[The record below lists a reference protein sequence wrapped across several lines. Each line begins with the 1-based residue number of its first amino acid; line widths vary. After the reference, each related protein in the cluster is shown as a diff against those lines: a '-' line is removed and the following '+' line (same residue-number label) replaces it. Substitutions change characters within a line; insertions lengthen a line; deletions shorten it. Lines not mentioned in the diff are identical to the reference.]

1 MGRRG
6 KLPERGLRRRKGRQ
20 AALDAATT
28 FGEIEIDV
36 EAPYEADPNWHPQAI
51 SLYESVQR
59 SGQAEFYAESDWVKL
74 YMVCDQLSL
83 NLKPSFVG
91 FADDWKTMDVE
102 VVIKGVPQTEQRLV
116 KYQRPISGVVP
127 MNGATLNAIQS
138 LMTSLGISEGDRRR
152 MSMELVRTKKGKG
165 AEEEAA
171 AQARADAAMMEA
183 MRTGK
188 VVEGHFGQAAGE

>member
-6 KLPERGLRRRKGRQ
+6 KLPERGLHRRKSRQ
-20 AALDAATT
+20 AAIDAVTT
-28 FGEIEIDV
+28 VGDV
-36 EAPYEADPNWHPQAI
+36 EVDIEAPYEPDPQWHPQAI
-51 SLYESVQR
+51 SLYESVQH

-91 FADDWKTMDVE
+91 FADDWK
-102 VVIKGVPQTEQRLV
+102 VIMVNGEEKSV

-138 LMTSLGISEGDRRR
+138 MMTSLGISEGDRRR
-152 MSMELVRTKKGKG
+152 MNIELVRAKQST
-165 AEEEAA
+165 EDEAA
-171 AQARADAAMMEA
+171 KRAREDAQMMEQMA
-183 MRTGK
+183 TGN
-188 VVEGHFGQAAGE
+188 VVPIDRGRASGDA

>member
-6 KLPERGLRRRKGRQ
+6 KLPERGLHRRKSRQ
-20 AALDAATT
+20 AAIDAVTT
-28 FGEIEIDV
+28 VGDV
-36 EAPYEADPNWHPQAI
+36 EVDIEAPYEPDPQWHPQAI
-51 SLYESVQR
+51 SLYESVQH

-91 FADDWKTMDVE
+91 FADDWK
-102 VVIKGVPQTEQRLV
+102 VIMVNGEEKSV

-152 MSMELVRTKKGKG
+152 MSMELVRRPKG
-165 AEEEAA
+165 AAAVDEAA
-171 AQARADAAMMEA
+171 AQARADAAMLEA

-188 VVEGHFGQAAGE
+188 VVEGHFGQASGE